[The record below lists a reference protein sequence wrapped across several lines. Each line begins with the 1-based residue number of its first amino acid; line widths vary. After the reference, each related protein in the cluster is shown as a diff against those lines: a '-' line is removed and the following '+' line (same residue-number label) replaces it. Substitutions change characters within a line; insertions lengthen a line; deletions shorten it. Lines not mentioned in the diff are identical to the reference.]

1 MIQSDIRVRYAPSP
15 TGYPH
20 VGNIRTALFNWLY
33 ARHSGGSFIVRIEDT
48 DQSRSVEGAIENI
61 LESLEWLGID
71 WDEGP
76 IVGGNF
82 GPYLQ
87 SERLSIYH
95 ATVERLIEQ
104 GDAYYCI
111 CSPEELDSMRKEQQ
125 RLGKPTGYDR
135 RCRSAQHYKNNKSG
149 VNPVVRFATP
159 IEGPPVTSNDLIRG
173 EVKVELPVIDDFVIL
188 KSDGFPTYHLANV
201 VDDHKMQIS
210 HVMRAE
216 EWLPSTPRH
225 VLLYKALAFEPPIF
239 AHLPMILGPDRSK
252 LSKRH
257 GATTLLE
264 YRDEGYLPEAMLNF
278 LVLLG
283 WSLDDKTEVMALKEL
298 VENFSLSRIGK
309 SPAIFDITKL
319 EWMNGVYIRSMPVER
334 IADHIEGYHFH
345 QKENVPPEL
354 LDKDYIKKVGELI
367 QDRIRKVS
375 SEEIWDLISF
385 LIVDELEYSI
395 DLNPKGLDKSA
406 TANAIRNVIS
416 ELEPIKSFEA
426 STLEHCLRK
435 LSEELDLSTRH
446 LFGAIRLAV
455 TGSNATPPLFET
467 MVVIGKERIIRRLYC
482 ALGIL
487 EDMDSLK

>member
-1 MIQSDIRVRYAPSP
+1 MNESDIRVRYAPSP

-33 ARHSGGSFIVRIEDT
+33 AKHSGGSFIVRIEDT

-61 LESLEWLGID
+61 LESLQWLGID

-76 IVGGNF
+76 IVGGDF

-87 SERLSIYH
+87 SERLNIYQE
-95 ATVERLIEQ
+95 AVDKLIEQ

-111 CSPEELDSMRKEQQ
+111 CSPDKLASMRKEQQ
-125 RLGKPTGYDR
+125 KLGKPPGYDR
-135 RCRSAQHYKNNKSG
+135 LCRSAGHSRKDKSG
-149 VNPVVRFATP
+149 LNRVVRFATP
-159 IEGPPVTSNDLIRG
+159 IEGPPVTTDDLIRG
-173 EVKVELPVIDDFVIL
+173 EVNVELPVIDDFVIL

-201 VDDHKMQIS
+201 VDDHHMQIS

-225 VLLYKALAFEPPIF
+225 LLLYKALGFDPPIF
-239 AHLPMILGPDRSK
+239 AHLPMILGSDRAK

-283 WSLDDKTEVMALKEL
+283 WSLDDKTEVIPLTEL
-298 VENFSLSRIGK
+298 IENFSLSRIGK

-319 EWMNGVYIRSMPVER
+319 EWMNGIYIRSMPVEQL
-334 IADHIEGYHFH
+334 AEHIKGYNYH
-345 QKENVPPEL
+345 QKKDVSTSL
-354 LDKDYIKKVGELI
+354 LDNDYIKQIVELV
-367 QDRIRKVS
+367 QDRVRKVS
-375 SEEIWDLISF
+375 SEEIWSLTSF
-385 LIVDELEYSI
+385 LLVDDLNYSI
-395 DLNPKGLDKSA
+395 DLNPKGLGKSE
-406 TANAIRNVIS
+406 TASAIRSVIS
-416 ELEPIKSFEA
+416 ELESTKDFNV
-426 STLEHCLRK
+426 STLEPSLR
-435 LSEELDLSTRH
+435 ELAKELNLSTRH

-467 MVVIGKERIIRRLYC
+467 MVVIGRDRVIKRLHV
-482 ALGIL
+482 ALAIL
-487 EDMDSLK
+487 EEMGSTK

>member
-1 MIQSDIRVRYAPSP
+1 MNQRDIRVRYAPSP

-33 ARHSGGSFIVRIEDT
+33 ARHSGGVFIVRIEDT

-76 IVGGNF
+76 IVGGDF

-87 SERLSIYH
+87 SERLGIYQES
-95 ATVERLIEQ
+95 TDRLIEQ

-111 CSPEELDSMRKEQQ
+111 CSPEELSSMRKEQQ
-125 RLGKPTGYDR
+125 KLGKPPGYDR
-135 RCRSAQHYKNNKSG
+135 RCRSAGHSKKDKS
-149 VNPVVRFATP
+149 NIHPVVRFATP
-159 IEGPPVTSNDLIRG
+159 IEGPPVTTDDLIRG

-201 VDDHKMQIS
+201 VDDHHMQIS

-225 VLLYKALAFEPPIF
+225 VLLYKALSFEPPIF

-283 WSLDDKTEVMALKEL
+283 WSLDDKTEVMALTEL
-298 VENFSLSRIGK
+298 IENFSLSRIGK

-319 EWMNGVYIRSMPVER
+319 EWMNGVYIRSMPVEQL
-334 IADHIEGYHFH
+334 AQHIKDYNFH
-345 QKENVPPEL
+345 QKKNVSPEL
-354 LDKDYIKKVGELI
+354 LDNDYIKQVAGLI
-367 QDRIRKVS
+367 QDRIKKVS
-375 SEEIWDLISF
+375 SEEIWNLISF
-385 LIVDELEYSI
+385 LMVDELEHSI
-395 DLNPKGLDKSA
+395 DLNPKGLDKST
-406 TANAIRNVIS
+406 TASAIRNVIS
-416 ELEPIKSFEA
+416 ELESIENFDA
-426 STLEHCLRK
+426 STLEQCLRK
-435 LSEELDLSTRH
+435 LSEKLDLSTRH

-455 TGSNATPPLFET
+455 TDSNATPPLFET
-467 MVVIGKERIIRRLYC
+467 MVVIGKDRIIRRLYG

-487 EDMDSLK
+487 EDMGSSK